1 MVFCFICMLASASL
15 IETNIEESLIV
26 DRVFISVKFSIE
38 PSVGEIIEA
47 EISKIERPKKPIRK
61 A

>member
-1 MVFCFICMLASASL
+1 MHASASL
-15 IETNIEESLIV
+15 IETHIEESLIV

-47 EISKIERPKKPIRK
+47 EI
-61 A
+61 